1 MQDIRSIGV
10 LQIFQGLEYEGMKT
24 FLTIQQAVDEADRLW
39 EENHKKSYIVWNG
52 VFEKVY
58 QR

>member
-39 EENHKKSYIVWNG
+39 EEDHKKSYIVWNG
-52 VFEKVY
+52 ASEKVY

>member
-10 LQIFQGLEYEGMKT
+10 LQIFQGLEYEGMKAFQT
-24 FLTIQQAVDEADRLW
+24 VQQAVDEADRLW
-39 EENHKKSYIVWNG
+39 EEDHHKSYIVWNG
-52 VFEKVY
+52 AFEKVY